1 MLAAEFL
8 FDHIRTEATES
19 AIFIAQSSQVNPFH
33 ATTDQ
38 WYDKIKIKRT
48 NNLIVILLVCSFSL
62 SFSLYLSFFLSSNR
76 CLFISTI
83 DSRENNNCESAVNWH
98 SSSATSSEED
108 NSPTQ
113 MNNCRKFIDKA
124 PLVKRLSISLLRS
137 AEQYRPLINNFGNF
151 STASSSS
158 SASASSASTAT
169 TNVTTK
175 STSTTNNYLTAST
188 THIPNATTGAS
199 YANETTICYGD
210 TDEIISSKFG
220 DSCRKSLTSVLD
232 NRRKDYCEFDLKRN
246 FLRETSSGK
255 IFLSNKFTFCTIIS
269 TRTAMCLFCSVLFS
283 IRNNIVSFFSFL
295 FFFFSASFFF

>member
-1 MLAAEFL
+1 MIVKM
-8 FDHIRTEATES
+8 IRTEY
-19 AIFIAQSSQVNPFH
+19 IWFF
-33 ATTDQ
+33 
-38 WYDKIKIKRT
+38 
-48 NNLIVILLVCSFSL
+48 LLVCCSL
-62 SFSLYLSFFLSSNR
+62 RFYFRTN
-76 CLFISTI
+76 
-83 DSRENNNCESAVNWH
+83 SRENNNCESAVNWH
-98 SSSATSSEED
+98 SPSATSSEED

-158 SASASSASTAT
+158 ASSASTTAT
-169 TNVTTK
+169 TKPATATA
-175 STSTTNNYLTAST
+175 TNNYLTAST
-188 THIPNATTGAS
+188 THIPNATTDAS
-199 YANETTICYGD
+199 YTNDTICYGD

-255 IFLSNKFTFCTIIS
+255 
-269 TRTAMCLFCSVLFS
+269 FS
-283 IRNNIVSFFSFL
+283 YQINLHFAPSFL
-295 FFFFSASFFF
+295 T

>member
-1 MLAAEFL
+1 MK
-8 FDHIRTEATES
+8 RTLY
-19 AIFIAQSSQVNPFH
+19 IWFCFFIALLFSSVLFF
-33 ATTDQ
+33 
-38 WYDKIKIKRT
+38 YFRT
-48 NNLIVILLVCSFSL
+48 N
-62 SFSLYLSFFLSSNR
+62 
-76 CLFISTI
+76 
-83 DSRENNNCESAVNWH
+83 SRENNNCENAVNWH
-98 SSSATSSEED
+98 SPSATSSEED

-158 SASASSASTAT
+158 GSSASTAAP
-169 TNVTTK
+169 TK
-175 STSTTNNYLTAST
+175 TATLMTNNYLTAST
-188 THIPNATTGAS
+188 THIPNATTTEATS
-199 YANETTICYGD
+199 YTNDTICYGD

-255 IFLSNKFTFCTIIS
+255 FSYQNKFTFCTIIS
-269 TRTAMCLFCSVLFS
+269 LVAFPFSSERAYVFS
-283 IRNNIVSFFSFL
+283 IRNNIVSFFFLSL
-295 FFFFSASFFF
+295 FF